1 MRSLSLALALGFA
14 VASSVSLAGESASA
28 IALSIDN
35 DLFAPTRTDRDYT
48 AGVAITYSSNSE
60 ALNNSLVSRA
70 VGAIDQGLVGSFG
83 RLPDQPEN
91 TSVEFGAY
99 GFTPEEIAAQGIDRD
114 DRPYSSLVYL

>member
-14 VASSVSLAGESASA
+14 VASSVSLAGEPASA

-70 VGAIDQGLVGSFG
+70 VGATDRTAAWCICPRAAAIS
-83 RLPDQPEN
+83 QP
-91 TSVEFGAY
+91 VA
-99 GFTPEEIAAQGIDRD
+99 PRD
-114 DRPYSSLVYL
+114 GPPR